1 VNGAGAGSGTG
12 SAGLVSVEIRDEI
25 AIVTLDRPKAN
36 AFNPELVADL
46 SSALADLTKAKAKAR
61 AVVLAS
67 STPGIFSAG
76 WDLPLL
82 IDKKRAEMEAFVS
95 SYSDL
100 VRRLFVFGPPVVAAL
115 SGHAIAGGLIFAMA
129 ADERIAA
136 QGRGKFGL
144 SEVILGV
151 SVPQCLM
158 EPFRHVVGARHMERL
173 ASTGE
178 NVDADG
184 ALAMGLLDAVV
195 PAEELLDRALARARV
210 LGGLSGAAY
219 AAVKLRSRS
228 AAIAR
233 FDQARDHDPFLDFWF
248 SEDAQFRIKD
258 MVARLKSR

>member
-1 VNGAGAGSGTG
+1 MNGTGAAGSG
-12 SAGLVSVEIRDEI
+12 SLVSVEVRDEV
-25 AIVTLDRPKAN
+25 AVLTLDRPKAN
-36 AFNPELVADL
+36 AFNPELVAAL
-46 SSALADLTKAKAKAR
+46 SEALAGATKAKAR
-61 AVVLAS
+61 GVVLAS

-76 WDLPLL
+76 WDLPFLV
-82 IDKKRAEMEAFVS
+82 DRNRAEMDVFVS
-95 SYSDL
+95 SYCDL

-115 SGHAIAGGLIFAMA
+115 PGHAIAGGLIFAMA

-151 SVPQCLM
+151 SVPACLM

-178 NVDADG
+178 NVDPEA
-184 ALAMGLLDAVV
+184 ALAMGLIDALV
-195 PAEELLDRALARARV
+195 PQEELLDRAVTRARF

-219 AAVKLRSRS
+219 TAIKLRSRA

-248 SEDAQFRIKD
+248 SEDARFRIRD
-258 MVARLKSR
+258 MVARLKSKG